1 MNTTSLLTS
10 VTYKMFLINAMR
22 GAEGGAGLGYEG
34 MDGGGGEGILPNG
47 DVCSVVIDSQ
57 Y

>member
-1 MNTTSLLTS
+1 MNTNSLLIS
-10 VTYKMFLINAMR
+10 VTYKIFVINAMR
-22 GAEGGAGLGYEG
+22 GAEGGAGLGWEG
-34 MDGGGGEGILPNG
+34 VDRGGGEGILPNG

>member
-1 MNTTSLLTS
+1 MNTTSLLIS
-10 VTYKMFLINAMR
+10 VTYKIFVINAMR
-22 GAEGGAGLGYEG
+22 GAEGGAGLGWEG
-34 MDGGGGEGILPNG
+34 GDRGGGGGILPNG